1 MHVRDRVR
9 ELRRVR
15 AAQLRPNPGNWR
27 VHPAPQRE
35 ALSGVLDEIGF
46 AGALLA
52 RELPDGSLELID
64 GHLRAEITPEM
75 EVPVLVLDVTEQE
88 AATLLAVFDPLA
100 ALAETHHERFAQLAA
115 EVDTRHAA
123 IRQMLDELV
132 TAGEKALAAESPAEQ
147 QEQASPSFEGSYQV
161 LVHCRDEAEQQAV
174 FERLRS
180 EGYECRVL
188 VI

>member
-1 MHVRDRVR
+1 
-9 ELRRVR
+9 VR
-15 AAQLRPNPGNWR
+15 AAQLRPNPRNWR
-27 VHPAPQRE
+27 IHPAPQRE
-35 ALSGVLDEIGF
+35 ALSGVLDEIGY

-75 EVPVLVLDVTEQE
+75 EVPVLVLDLTEQE
-88 AATLLAVFDPLA
+88 AATLLTLYDPLA

-132 TAGEKALAAESPAEQ
+132 AAGTKALDADSSVEPSQ
-147 QEQASPSFEGSYQV
+147 SPSPTFEGSYQV

-174 FERLRS
+174 FERLRA